1 MKQLLYKEYKL
12 CLVPM
17 VPLFYLFALMLLIP
31 SYPYQVAAFFTCN
44 SIFYLLKQA
53 SLNGDTLYS
62 AMLPVSKAEVVKA
75 RVRFVVIVQ
84 MIMFLLMIPMILLN
98 HKLYPG
104 GNPAGV
110 DGCVTLL
117 AFVLMVFTVFNAI
130 CLPGF
135 YREESKIDKL
145 FLFSVIGV
153 FGWIILSESFM
164 IAAGAARQAVPLF
177 AWVESHLDCYP
188 ATDAAWIAQLIALA
202 VGALIYGVGTVLTV
216 RRAVRNFEQVDL

>member
-1 MKQLLYKEYKL
+1 MKSLLYKEYKL

-75 RVRFVVIVQ
+75 RVRFVVIIQ
-84 MIMFLLMIPMILLN
+84 MIMFLLLIPMILLN
-98 HKLYPG
+98 HRLFPG

-110 DGCVTLL
+110 DGSVTLL
-117 AFVLMVFTVFNAI
+117 AFVLVVFTVFNAV

-135 YREESKIDKL
+135 YREEAKIDRL

-153 FGWIILSESFM
+153 FGWIILSEGFM
-164 IAAGAARQAVPLF
+164 IAAGAARDLAPFF

-188 ATDAAWIAQLIALA
+188 ATDGAWGAQLAALA
-202 VGALIYGVGTVLTV
+202 VGALVYGAGTGLTA
-216 RRAVRNFEQVDL
+216 RRAADIFQRVDL

>member
-75 RVRFVVIVQ
+75 RIRFVVIIQ
-84 MIMFLLMIPMILLN
+84 MLMFLLMIPMILLN
-98 HKLYPG
+98 HRLYPG

-117 AFVLMVFTVFNAI
+117 AFVLVVFTVFNAI

-153 FGWIILSESFM
+153 FGWIILSEGFM
-164 IAAGAARQAVPLF
+164 IAAGAARQVPFF
-177 AWVESHLDCYP
+177 AWVEAHLDGYP
-188 ATDAAWIAQLIALA
+188 ATNAAWTAQLLALLI
-202 VGALIYGVGTVLTV
+202 GALVYGLGTSLTT
-216 RRAVRNFEQVDL
+216 RRAIRIFEQVDL